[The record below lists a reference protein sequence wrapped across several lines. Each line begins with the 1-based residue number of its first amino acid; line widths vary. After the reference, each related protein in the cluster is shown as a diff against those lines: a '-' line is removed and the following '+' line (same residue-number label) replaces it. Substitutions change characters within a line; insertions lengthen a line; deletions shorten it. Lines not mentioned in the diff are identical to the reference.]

1 MKNILIAVAL
11 MIGITSCGGDSC
23 NECTGVN
30 TNGET
35 ADFTVCDNNDGTTSR
50 TNNTTGTTT
59 TDTLD
64 YLASVVFL
72 ESLGL
77 DCK

>member
-1 MKNILIAVAL
+1 MKNLLIAIVL
-11 MIGITSCGGDSC
+11 MVGIASCGSDQC

-30 TNGET
+30 ADGVTS
-35 ADFTVCDNNDGTTSR
+35 DFTVCDNEDGTTTR
-50 TNNTTGTTT
+50 TNNTTNVST
-59 TDTLD
+59 TDSLD

-77 DCK
+77 ECK